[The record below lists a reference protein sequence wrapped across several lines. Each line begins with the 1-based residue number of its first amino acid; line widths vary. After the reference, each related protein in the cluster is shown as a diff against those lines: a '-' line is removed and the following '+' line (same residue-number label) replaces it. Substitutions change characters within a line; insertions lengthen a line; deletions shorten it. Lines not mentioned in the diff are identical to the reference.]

1 MVSPQPFLRIAN
13 VQSCSLLDK
22 QVENSSLH
30 INSSLRN
37 VLREC
42 VHLSHEQ
49 GQRTVPGLSQGVHGG
64 AVLEEAIHEVEAV
77 AFDCVVESMRAS
89 RVDVKGGYASLLQDG
104 VDALDVGL
112 GLLWRHDGLGF
123 LSWGYVLRR
132 VSETAVFSR
141 HIAITE
147 RATSK
152 ARAEATK
159 LILLDCFFHHSYL

>member
-1 MVSPQPFLRIAN
+1 
-13 VQSCSLLDK
+13 
-22 QVENSSLH
+22 
-30 INSSLRN
+30 
-37 VLREC
+37 
-42 VHLSHEQ
+42 
-49 GQRTVPGLSQGVHGG
+49 
-64 AVLEEAIHEVEAV
+64 
-77 AFDCVVESMRAS
+77 VESMRAS
-89 RVDVKGGYASLLQDG
+89 RVDVKGGDASLLQDG

-132 VSETAVFSR
+132 VSKTAVFSR